1 MNKMSNQF
9 SLPYE
14 AAKKGEVF
22 GILEAICQEL
32 EPTKTQLEAV
42 TTSYNAVGK
51 WLAESPNPVLA
62 GSSIYAHG
70 STALGTT
77 VRPIGQNEFDADLIQ
92 HVLNFA
98 ASQSPAELKRIVGDR
113 LREHT
118 VYAAILVEKKRC
130 WRLDYAGDYHLDI
143 SPTITNPACENGGEL
158 VPDKKLRQ
166 FKPTNPRGFKALF
179 ERRAELM
186 PKVRLAKTITDGV
199 STQASVDPFPTYSG
213 SKGVLRRTVQ
223 LLKRHRDLHFLHVT
237 DDIAPISIIITTLAA
252 RSYEFCV
259 DHFTFES
266 ELDVLVATI
275 RLMPHF
281 IDRPI
286 VSGQRIYVVENETT
300 KGENF
305 ADRWNSEPQR
315 AAAFYE
321 WHAKALNDFEG
332 LAGLE
337 GMDQLTKSLNDSLGP
352 SLVRDVFDKRTEAIS
367 AARTDKKLF
376 VAPMVGLTTSAMPN
390 ATPVKSNTFFG
401 D

>member
-1 MNKMSNQF
+1 MNTMSNQF
-9 SLPYE
+9 TLPFE
-14 AAKKGEVF
+14 AAKKAEVF

-51 WLAESPNPVLA
+51 WLAESSNPMLA

-70 STALGTT
+70 STAVGTT

-92 HVLNFA
+92 HVLNFTA
-98 ASQSPAELKRIVGDR
+98 DQSPAELKRIVGDR

-118 VYAAILVEKKRC
+118 AYAAILVEKKRC

-143 SPTITNPACENGGEL
+143 SPTIANPACENGGEL

-166 FKPTNPRGFKALF
+166 FKPTNPKGFKSLF

-186 PKVRLAKTITDGV
+186 PRFRLAKTITDGV
-199 STQASVDPFPTYSG
+199 SPQASVEPFPTHSG
-213 SKGVLRRTVQ
+213 NKGVLRRTVQ
-223 LLKRHRDLHFLHVT
+223 LLKRHRDLHFLPVT

-300 KGENF
+300 SGENF

-321 WHAKALNDFEG
+321 WHAKALSDFEG

-337 GMDQLTKSLNDSLGP
+337 GMDKLTKSLNDSLGP
-352 SLVRDVFDKRTEAIS
+352 SLVRGVIDKRTEEIS

-376 VAPMVGLTTSAMPN
+376 VAPMVGLTTSAMAS
-390 ATPVKSNTFFG
+390 ATPVKPNTFFG